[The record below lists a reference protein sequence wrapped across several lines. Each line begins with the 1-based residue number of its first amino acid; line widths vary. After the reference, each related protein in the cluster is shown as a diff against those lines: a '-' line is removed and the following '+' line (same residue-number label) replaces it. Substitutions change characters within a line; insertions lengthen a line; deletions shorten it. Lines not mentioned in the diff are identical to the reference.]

1 MYETDEEV
9 AALQDLLDRS
19 HAGATRHLKAIIHDD
34 RVLSAT
40 DLVALLTGMK
50 VLSVAT
56 VTAAGEPRVS
66 ALDGHF
72 LHGTW
77 SFSTSGTAAKARH
90 LAARPAT
97 SVAHV
102 DGEEMAVF
110 SHGRAVPLKKDD
122 TRWTE
127 TLEHWKAHYG
137 SSPLDWGEEIVLY
150 DYRPHWMVGYAWKRE
165 ELMRKRGLAPCS
177 KTVAGTPGLEPA
189 TVLRVITAPASRR
202 PARARSRGRST
213 RCSRRSVR

>member
-1 MYETDEEV
+1 MYETDAEV

-19 HAGATRHLKAIIHDD
+19 QGRATDHLQSIIYGD
-34 RVLSAT
+34 RMLGAT

-50 VLSVAT
+50 VLCVAT
-56 VTAAGEPRVS
+56 VTAGGEPRIS

-90 LAARPAT
+90 LAARPQA

-110 SHGRAVPLKKDD
+110 SHGRALPMTQVHP
-122 TRWTE
+122 RWEE
-127 TLEHWKAHYG
+127 TLAHWTRHYG
-137 SSPLDWGEEIVLY
+137 GSPLDWGPEIRFY
-150 DYRPHWMVGYAWKRE
+150 DYRPHWMVGYGFDRAALLRD
-165 ELMRKRGLAPCS
+165 RGLA
-177 KTVAGTPGLEPA
+177 
-189 TVLRVITAPASRR
+189 R
-202 PARARSRGRST
+202 
-213 RCSRRSVR
+213 